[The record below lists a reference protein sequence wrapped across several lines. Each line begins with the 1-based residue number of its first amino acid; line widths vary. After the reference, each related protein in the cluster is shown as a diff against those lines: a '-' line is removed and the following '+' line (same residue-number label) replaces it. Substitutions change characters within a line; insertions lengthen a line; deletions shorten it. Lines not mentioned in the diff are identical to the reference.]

1 MVTGEQE
8 KNCVTA
14 VAEKRRTN
22 HSQKQYAT
30 LAEKVKAIKCNL
42 GKGIGIRM

>member
-1 MVTGEQE
+1 MTGEQE
-8 KNCVTA
+8 RNCVIA
-14 VAEKRRTN
+14 VAEKKRRN

-42 GKGIGIRM
+42 GKGMGIRM